1 MEINQLVPAI
11 GAIALVLFTITA
23 ISAIRKSVRNSDS
36 TFLKTLM
43 AAGDIV
49 IIVQFVGALFFI
61 GIFIAIALYA
71 GKGK

>member
-1 MEINQLVPAI
+1 MEINQLIPAI
-11 GAIALVLFTITA
+11 GAIALVLLAITA

-43 AAGDIV
+43 AAGDMFV
-49 IIVQFVGALFFI
+49 ILQFVGALFFI

>member
-1 MEINQLVPAI
+1 MEINQVIPAI
-11 GAIALVLFTITA
+11 AAIVLVLLTITA

-43 AAGDIV
+43 AAGDMF
-49 IIVQFVGALFFI
+49 IILQFVGALFFI

-71 GKGK
+71 GKGG